1 MRSAC
6 RVSLGPLDMGRAAD
20 TSLLPST
27 AYMASDMPSQAML
40 LPLPSANYR
49 LMATAE
55 APLFVPLSRPIA
67 AMSAFTQ
74 LPHHSLASQ
83 QSSESSATAFNG
95 QQHVMIPHHAP
106 AGVNVQQVGMACS
119 RFCQPAVVVATAG
132 HQLHLQQQQKQ
143 QQQQQQLKHAGA
155 PPAKKT
161 SKGKKAAAAAAAA
174 MEASAIQA
182 PPTAIGAAA
191 GATAAAEP
199 AVAGLEVTEAPVKL
213 KRGPYKKR
221 VKKEG
226 EEKPV
231 KQRKKKAI
239 TMMPALEAFAKR
251 IQPHEGELSQQ
262 VTATGTHDGQGPSK
276 RARCALA
283 LMLCMEKDKKRLRLL
298 VSI

>member
-1 MRSAC
+1 MRSAF
-6 RVSLGPLDMGRAAD
+6 RVHLGPLDMGRAAD

-55 APLFVPLSRPIA
+55 APLFVPFSRPIA
-67 AMSAFTQ
+67 AMPAFTQ

-83 QSSESSATAFNG
+83 QSSESSATAFNS

-132 HQLHLQQQQKQ
+132 HQLHLQQQQNQ

-155 PPAKKT
+155 PLAKKT
-161 SKGKKAAAAAAAA
+161 SKGKKAAAAATQ
-174 MEASAIQA
+174 ASAIQA
-182 PPTAIGAAA
+182 PPIAIGPA

-199 AVAGLEVTEAPVKL
+199 AVAGLGVTEAPVKL

-276 RARCALA
+276 RARCARA
-283 LMLCMEKDKKRLRLL
+283 LMLCMEKERKDYAFR
-298 VSI
+298 

>member
-67 AMSAFTQ
+67 AMPDFTQ

-83 QSSESSATAFNG
+83 QSSESSATAINS
-95 QQHVMIPHHAP
+95 QQHVEIPHHAP
-106 AGVNVQQVGMACS
+106 AGVNMQQVSMACS
-119 RFCQPAVVVATAG
+119 QFCQPAVVVATAG
-132 HQLHLQQQQKQ
+132 HQFHLQ

-174 MEASAIQA
+174 TQASAIQA
-182 PPTAIGAAA
+182 PPTAIGPAA
-191 GATAAAEP
+191 GAIAAAEP
-199 AVAGLEVTEAPVKL
+199 AMAGLGVTEAPVKL

-239 TMMPALEAFAKR
+239 TMMPALEAFAQR

-262 VTATGTHDGQGPSK
+262 VTATGPHDGQGPSK

-283 LMLCMEKDKKRLRLL
+283 LMLCMEKERKDYAFR
-298 VSI
+298 